1 MKAEYIDH
9 MGDDLSVVNSAR
21 VSFNKTSEGIGVD
34 KFISQEDGDGLCT
47 LSAFVPTLNEG
58 DTRLIKFL
66 AKHNHFTP
74 FTHATVTM
82 RETVPIFVARQ
93 RFKHVIGF
101 TYNEVSRRYV
111 SDSPDFHMPENWRYR
126 PENVKQGSSD
136 TQFVQK
142 FSQPFMNGLKSDD
155 ISTEYETHIKNSERL
170 YTEMLESGVCPEQA
184 RMILPQS
191 MNTEYYVTG
200 SLMAWARAYELRIKP
215 TAQLEIRLLAK
226 EWDTVM
232 RVLYPVSW
240 KALTEGD
247 V

>member
-1 MKAEYIDH
+1 MMKVEYIDH
-9 MGDDLSVVNSAR
+9 MGDDISVVNSAR
-21 VSFNKTSEGIGVD
+21 VSFNKTSEGIGIDQFVD
-34 KFISQEDGDGLCT
+34 KEGEYLQ
-47 LSAFVPTLNEG
+47 AFVPTLKQT
-58 DTRLIKFL
+58 DKKLISFL

-111 SDSPDFHMPENWRYR
+111 SNAPDFHMPENWRYR

-136 TQFVQK
+136 TEFVIK
-142 FSQPFMNGLKSDD
+142 FRHPFMNGLKSDD

-170 YTEMLESGVCPEQA
+170 YSEMLESGVCPEQA

-191 MNTEYYVTG
+191 MMTEYYVTG

-215 TAQLEIRLLAK
+215 TAQLEIRVLAEK
-226 EWDTVM
+226 WDKVM
-232 RVLYPVSW
+232 RALYPVSW
-240 KALTEGD
+240 EALTNTND
-247 V
+247 SL

>member
-34 KFISQEDGDGLCT
+34 KFINQEDGDGLCT

-111 SDSPDFHMPENWRYR
+111 SDSPDFHIPENWRYR